1 MLVNVRC
8 PTCGLPI
15 GDIALFWKKMRSAR
29 VKEVL
34 GVRNTISPQ
43 AGFDAGLQIDCK
55 DILDKL
61 QILKSCCR
69 AHLICAMEFH
79 VM

>member
-1 MLVNVRC
+1 
-8 PTCGLPI
+8 
-15 GDIALFWKKMRSAR
+15 MRSAR
-29 VKEVL
+29 VKDVL

-43 AGFDAGLQIDCK
+43 AGFDAGLQINCK

-61 QILKSCCR
+61 QILKPCCR
-69 AHLICAMEFH
+69 AHLITAMEFH